1 MIGEARATTDRW
13 LERLGCTRAFRL
25 SGLRD
30 HPKPTALRPNFL
42 PFPPARIWLSAPR
55 DSGHDRHAAQLRA
68 DLDAG

>member
-30 HPKPTALRPNFL
+30 HPKPAALRPNFL
-42 PFPPARIWLSAPR
+42 LFRPAQIWLSAPR
-55 DSGHDRHAAQLRA
+55 DSGYHSHAAQLRA
-68 DLDAG
+68 GLDAR